1 MNLAMN
7 MDKNDHEVLTKA
19 NMTLLEI
26 IKREWGTTWTTAIK
40 ELAEA
45 SATNQNVCLNNFRIM
60 KMLSEE
66 VFNFSQNE
74 ITSSKVKELK

>member
-1 MNLAMN
+1 MATDME
-7 MDKNDHEVLTKA
+7 KNSQEVLTKA

-45 SATNQNVCLNNFRIM
+45 SSTN
-60 KMLSEE
+60 
-66 VFNFSQNE
+66 
-74 ITSSKVKELK
+74 